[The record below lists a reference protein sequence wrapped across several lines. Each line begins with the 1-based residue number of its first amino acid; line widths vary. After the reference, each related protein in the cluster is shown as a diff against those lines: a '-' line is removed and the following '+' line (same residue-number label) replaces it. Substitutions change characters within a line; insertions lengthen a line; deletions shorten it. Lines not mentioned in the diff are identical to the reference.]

1 MARYV
6 AAIAFLGVVLAD
18 GGQHAAP
25 SASGYA
31 APAASYG
38 APTYDAPT
46 YEAEP
51 VPSYSYEGY
60 EASAPAATIDGFDLD
75 KITELIPLFIAVFAA
90 IIIAQLVA
98 PLFAVLFGA
107 KVGLLGGIFAPLG
120 QVKADLIN
128 AILNPLGFALG
139 NAGAT
144 CTNAVIPTGRS
155 LNSGFDVMTMIE
167 IAQNIYGGETNIFST
182 QILIEN

>member
-1 MARYV
+1 M
-6 AAIAFLGVVLAD
+6 G
-18 GGQHAAP
+18 
-25 SASGYA
+25 
-31 APAASYG
+31 
-38 APTYDAPT
+38 
-46 YEAEP
+46 
-51 VPSYSYEGY
+51 YSYEGY

-75 KITELIPLFIAVFAA
+75 KITELIPLFI
-90 IIIAQLVA
+90 
-98 PLFAVLFGA
+98 GA

-167 IAQNIYGGETNIFST
+167 IAQNIYGEVHY
-182 QILIEN
+182 